1 MQKLQKKGKIK
12 LLVGVT
18 KMIRSQNKNL
28 KRKRLVF
35 VGFVSTPGCN
45 SNNPKYQIDTLLF
58 KAE

>member
-35 VGFVSTPGCN
+35 VGFVSTPG
-45 SNNPKYQIDTLLF
+45 SWM
-58 KAE
+58 